1 MLENKSPV
9 KKVKQGGEDKSSQQQ
24 KKQFSQASLRD
35 FNIGSNKG
43 EPVTTLPVQ
52 PVQSGT
58 QPTKAPGNMDLS
70 SMLKKSLG
78 LKPDHLER
86 QASKELSGKRAK
98 KKKAADKK
106 AKKAQEEQE
115 EPKENEQEDQL
126 MQDLQNPPLLQ
137 D

>member
-1 MLENKSPV
+1 
-9 KKVKQGGEDKSSQQQ
+9 
-24 KKQFSQASLRD
+24 
-35 FNIGSNKG
+35 
-43 EPVTTLPVQ
+43 
-52 PVQSGT
+52 
-58 QPTKAPGNMDLS
+58 
-70 SMLKKSLG
+70 MLKKSLG
-78 LKPDHLER
+78 LKPDQLET

-126 MQDLQNPPLLQ
+126 MHDLQNPPLLQ